1 MEIERK
7 YLVKTLPEHLE
18 DFPSRLIEQGYLS
31 TAPVVRVRKDG
42 EEYYLTYKSKGL
54 MVREEYN
61 LPLTKDSYDP
71 LLKKADGNI
80 LTKTRYRIPLSKDLT
95 AELDVFQGVFQ
106 GLYLVEVEFP
116 DEGAADRFTPPSW
129 FGREVT
135 FSGEYQNSRLS
146 LLSPDAIPRF

>member
-1 MEIERK
+1 
-7 YLVKTLPEHLE
+7 
-18 DFPSRLIEQGYLS
+18 
-31 TAPVVRVRKDG
+31 
-42 EEYYLTYKSKGL
+42 

-61 LPLTKDSYDP
+61 LPLTKESYDH

-116 DEGAADRFTPPSW
+116 DEEAADRFTPPSW